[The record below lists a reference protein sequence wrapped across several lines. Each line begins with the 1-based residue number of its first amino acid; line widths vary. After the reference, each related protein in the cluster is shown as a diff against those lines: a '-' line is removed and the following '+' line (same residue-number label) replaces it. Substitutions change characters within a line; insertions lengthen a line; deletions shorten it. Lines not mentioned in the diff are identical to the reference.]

1 MAFFS
6 ESGGWYLNAFFLMA
20 SRGQKESIRK
30 ISIMLKKIFLNQ
42 STLSVMTLF
51 NTAWCSFSQL
61 WFDIE

>member
-1 MAFFS
+1 M
-6 ESGGWYLNAFFLMA
+6 NAFFLMA

-51 NTAWCSFSQL
+51 NTA
-61 WFDIE
+61 